1 VLINPYNLSEI
12 LKRVSLQLPA
22 GLTMLTGLTDEDMY
36 VYYTVAKVHA
46 VATSTSIRLFIDIP
60 LKAVDRY
67 FQLYQV
73 YSFLFFHKG
82 IGQFVVID
90 ETFTYLAVAENRQF
104 FAVMTPYM
112 LSKCTRN
119 LYTVCPSDVIL
130 KTAGEQNC
138 LIALFLGKMDIVLK
152 KCKRL
157 VLHEPF
163 EPIWIRSPDSSYWVY
178 SLNVPQQV
186 TIQCRTAG
194 PPPASKSNYQLTFQG
209 TGILRN
215 SSSCYVHAEN
225 FKLLPHS
232 LGNTKVDLDEV
243 SIVLPNIDNILHL
256 SEEHLLKAEAKLPLE
271 LPQLNHLVER
281 AASRSYTREIDVSKT
296 IVTLQNQGITHLSS
310 LKIWII
316 SVAVIVT
323 GLVILWIIW
332 IKSPCENCPCI
343 RRKHNTPNMVEL
355 ELNESNVAFQ
365 VVTERSTGHAEDSSC
380 LQRTAFASRE
390 IDT

>member
-1 VLINPYNLSEI
+1 
-12 LKRVSLQLPA
+12 
-22 GLTMLTGLTDEDMY
+22 MLTGLTDEDMY